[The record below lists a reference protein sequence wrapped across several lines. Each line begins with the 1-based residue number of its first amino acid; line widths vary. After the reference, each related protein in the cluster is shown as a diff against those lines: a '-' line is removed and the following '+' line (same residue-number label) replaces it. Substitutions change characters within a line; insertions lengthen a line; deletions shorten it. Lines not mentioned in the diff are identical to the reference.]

1 MNSTLNLVLKL
12 VVICVVAG
20 FCLGLTYSVTDPII
34 EQLQIDQANENYR
47 ALIPGADF
55 RDAVYDGA
63 GIYSRITSVQEAFK
77 GDEIAGW
84 CVNIKATGYKGDINL
99 IVGVLAD
106 GALAGIRVGA
116 HEETAGLG
124 SKIAEPAFYEQFAN
138 SQPPLTLNQHIDA
151 VTGATIS
158 SNAVLNAANTVH
170 ALYED
175 QLSRL
180 LPAA

>member
-12 VVICVVAG
+12 VVICVAAG

-55 RDAVYDGA
+55 KDAVYDDG
-63 GIYSRITSVQEAFK
+63 GIYSRITSVKEAFQ
-77 GDEIAGW
+77 GDETVGW
-84 CVNIKATGYKGDINL
+84 CVGIKAAGYKGDISL
-99 IVGVLAD
+99 IIGVLAD

-124 SKIAEPAFYEQFAN
+124 SKIAEPAFYEQFA
-138 SQPPLTLNQHIDA
+138 SARPPLTLNQDIDA
-151 VTGATIS
+151 ITGATIS
-158 SNAVLNAANTVH
+158 STAVLNAANTVYD
-170 ALYED
+170 LYEE
-175 QLSRL
+175 QLSQL
-180 LPAA
+180 LAAS

>member
-12 VVICVVAG
+12 LVICVVAG
-20 FCLGLTYSVTDPII
+20 FCLGLTYSVTEPVI

-55 RDAVYDGA
+55 RDAVYDGGGA
-63 GIYSRITSVQEAFK
+63 YSRITSVKEAFK

-84 CVNIKATGYKGDINL
+84 CVDIKAVGYKGDISL
-99 IVGVLAD
+99 IIGVLPD
-106 GALAGIRVGA
+106 GALAGIRVGT

-124 SKIAEPAFYEQFAN
+124 AKIADPAFYEQFAN
-138 SQPPLTLNQHIDA
+138 ARPPLTLNQHIDA
-151 VTGATIS
+151 ITGATIS
-158 SNAVLNAANTVH
+158 STGVLNAANTAH
-170 ALYED
+170 DLYEE

-180 LPAA
+180 LPAS